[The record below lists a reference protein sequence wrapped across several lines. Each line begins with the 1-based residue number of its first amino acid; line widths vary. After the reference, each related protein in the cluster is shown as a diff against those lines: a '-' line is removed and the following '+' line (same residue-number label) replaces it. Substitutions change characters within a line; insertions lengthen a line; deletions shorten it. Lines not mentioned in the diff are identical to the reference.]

1 MRTDAENARI
11 ARMVQQIT
19 TAMDAPDN
27 DDATVRD
34 AIDAL
39 VDCLAM
45 LCVTEGVN
53 VESVCPVL
61 VQRAQAM
68 RAALGG
74 TTPVDEC

>member
-11 ARMVQQIT
+11 TRMVREIT
-19 TAMDAPDN
+19 EAMDAASN

-45 LCVTEGVN
+45 LCVTEGVS
-53 VESVCPVL
+53 VASVCPVL
-61 VQRAQAM
+61 VQRAQVM
-68 RAALGG
+68 RASLGIVAV
-74 TTPVDEC
+74 VDEC